1 MKIVRLKAKRDYP
14 TRMGHPWIFSG
25 AVDSVSREPALGETV
40 LVTDAAGEA
49 LGMGAWS
56 PASQIR
62 VRMWHTQAQTP
73 ADEAFFR
80 DRLASALALRAGMA
94 ERFATDALRLV
105 NAEAD
110 GLPGVT
116 VDRYGQTLVGQFTTA
131 GAEAQKPRLVRL
143 LMELTG
149 AAGFYERSD
158 GESRKHEGLEPAT
171 GLLAGAEPPERIALH
186 EAGVVY
192 EVDVR
197 SGHKTGFYLDQR
209 ENRRLIAAY
218 AAGRTVLNAF
228 SYTGGFGVAAQVAG
242 AQAVTHIDLSA
253 PALAQARRNAALNPG
268 ADSCQLDF
276 VQGNVFQELRALRDR
291 ARSFGLVVLD
301 PPKFA
306 ETRSQTAKALRGYKD
321 INLLGLKLVEKG
333 GLLATFSCS
342 GAIDPALFRR
352 VVAEAAH
359 DAGRSVRI
367 LHELRQAP
375 DHVEA
380 LTFPEGLY
388 LKGLLCEVQ

>member
-40 LVTDAAGEA
+40 LVTDAVGEA

-80 DRLASALALRAGMA
+80 DRLACALALRAGMA

-131 GAEAQKPRLVRL
+131 GAEVQKPLLVRL

-171 GLLAGAEPPERIALH
+171 GLLAGTEPPERIALH

-218 AAGRTVLNAF
+218 AASRTVLNAF

-268 ADSCQLDF
+268 ADSCRLDF

-342 GAIDPALFRR
+342 GAIDPPLFRR